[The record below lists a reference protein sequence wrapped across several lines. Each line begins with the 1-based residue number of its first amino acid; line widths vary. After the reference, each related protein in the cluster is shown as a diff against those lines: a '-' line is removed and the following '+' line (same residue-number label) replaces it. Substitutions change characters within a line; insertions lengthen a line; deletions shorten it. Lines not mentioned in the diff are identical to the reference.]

1 MSVRIIDGGVI
12 LVSTGVYDNIYLK
25 PGSITGFSGPSI
37 IDAFEIYTGDN
48 RVIKIRPKKEDMDD
62 TKHTLGMVLTMI
74 PSYAEMVKV
83 VSDIRSQLEA
93 DLLYT
98 NQRIDMLYDHTQKSL
113 ELDETLSECST
124 ELESLEVV
132 KDEVKKELKKEEDLD
147 NPNTNHY
154 LNHLFIILLA
164 GIILQCIYMIN
175 KY

>member
-1 MSVRIIDGGVI
+1 MSVRIVDGGVI
-12 LVSTGVYDNIYLK
+12 LVSSGPFEKTYLK
-25 PGSITGFSGPSI
+25 PGSIIGFSGPSLV
-37 IDAFEIYTGDN
+37 DYFEIYTADN
-48 RVIKIRPKKEDMDD
+48 RVIKIRPKKDDVDD
-62 TKHTLGMVLTMI
+62 TQHTLSMVLTMI

-98 NQRIDMLYDHTQKSL
+98 NQRIDMMYEHTQKSSEL
-113 ELDETLSECST
+113 EETLSECST

-132 KDEVKKELKKEEDLD
+132 KKEVKHEEDLD
-147 NPNTNHY
+147 TPTTNQY

-164 GIILQCIYMIN
+164 GIMMQCIYMIN